1 MNKRIL
7 KLSIAAIF
15 LSGIMIS
22 CEETKDERTEVAK
35 EASVVKKSD
44 CKTYLP
50 ILCIQRGVKKGKWAS
65 SILCR

>member
-22 CEETKDERTEVAK
+22 CEETKDERTEV
-35 EASVVKKSD
+35 
-44 CKTYLP
+44 T
-50 ILCIQRGVKKGKWAS
+50 KGT
-65 SILCR
+65 SIVMKATPEHLSQFYR